1 MNESCPFYMNNQVV
15 YSFGLHESSQNIYQM
30 IFNKTGIQTAIFFLY
45 CVVYTCNFDF
55 RCKPSINCN
64 LVTSNNKTNLLYRDI

>member
-30 IFNKTGIQTAIFFLY
+30 IFNKTGIQTAIFFY
-45 CVVYTCNFDF
+45 IVWCIHVI
-55 RCKPSINCN
+55 S
-64 LVTSNNKTNLLYRDI
+64 TSDVNQALIVI